1 MNDKRKQNKSKLSA
15 IMTGNNAAMARSG
28 PAAEP
33 EDVRPKPR
41 EKSAVGRLGAALHS
55 LTEQRTEPVDPSLVI
70 KNLDAKL
77 LLPSLA
83 LDRAFE
89 LVDEELDTLVE
100 SIRQNGQQVPV
111 LVRPHPDRAGY
122 YQIAYGHRRVK
133 ACQQLDIAVR
143 AVVEEMSDEQ
153 LVIAQGKEN
162 EERKNLT
169 YIQQCFFAAELS
181 KTFTRDVVAAAVG
194 AGDKTR
200 VSKLTSII
208 RRVPVDL
215 IESIG
220 SAPGIGRVKWEAL
233 AKACE
238 EEKLPA
244 RLRKSVASLKASG
257 KWEAMASADRF
268 AWLHDLALST
278 EVTDGELS
286 PSPNEEV
293 NSRLKAGSGK
303 AVVLKAADGKP
314 LVEARGTRTFKI
326 VWQDEARAAAFSS
339 FLSGKM
345 EALLKEFEKEHTNAG
360 KTERDTP

>member
-1 MNDKRKQNKSKLSA
+1 MNDRRKQTKSKLSA
-15 IMTGNNAAMARSG
+15 IMTGNNASMPRAG
-28 PAAEP
+28 AAEA
-33 EDVRPKPR
+33 EEARPKPR

-55 LTEQRTEPVDPSLVI
+55 LTEQRAEAVDPNMLI

-89 LVDEELDTLVE
+89 LEDEELDALVE

-111 LVRPHPDRAGY
+111 LVRPHPDKDGY

-133 ACQQLDIAVR
+133 ACQKMDIAVR
-143 AVVEEMSDEQ
+143 AMVEDMSDEQ

-208 RRVPVDL
+208 RRVPQDL

-220 SAPGIGRVKWEAL
+220 SAPGVGRVKWEAL

-238 EEKLPA
+238 AKAVPA
-244 RLRKSVASLKASG
+244 RLRKSIAGLKASG
-257 KWEAMASADRF
+257 KWEKMASADRF
-268 AWLHDLALST
+268 SWVHDLALSAGT
-278 EVTDGELS
+278 LEDDLS
-286 PSPNEEV
+286 PSAEAGV
-293 NSRLKAGSGK
+293 NSAQRAGSGK

-326 VWQDEARAAAFSS
+326 VWKDEARAAAFSS

-345 EALLKEFEKEHTNAG
+345 EALLHEFEREQD
-360 KTERDTP
+360 TESQTGDAT